1 MDQLEKFLEDLFTK
15 KITYQLPP
23 KAKETIVK
31 IAPWV
36 ILIVIVLSLPAVFAI
51 FGLSSFVSSFGGFSS
66 RYYIGVVVL
75 IIQVVLMIMAFSPLQ
90 KREIKG
96 WNYIYYSDLVSVVYA
111 LFSSYTLG
119 SFVWSLL
126 GSAIGLYILFQVK
139 SHYKTSV
146 SAPTTPSAPTA

>member
-15 KITYQLPP
+15 KINYQLPE

-36 ILIVIVLSLPAVFAI
+36 VLIVIFLSLPAVFAI
-51 FGLSSFVSSFGGFSS
+51 LGLGSFVTGLGGFSS
-66 RYYIGVVVL
+66 RYYLGVVVL
-75 IIQVVLMIMAFSPLQ
+75 IVQVILMIMAFGPLQ
-90 KREIKG
+90 KREFKG
-96 WNYIYYSDLVSVVYA
+96 WRYVYYSDLVSVVYA
-111 LFSSYTLG
+111 LFSSYNLG
-119 SFVWSLL
+119 SFIWSLL

-139 SHYKTSV
+139 SHYRTSV

>member
-36 ILIVIVLSLPAVFAI
+36 TLIVIVLSLPAVFAI
-51 FGLSSFVSSFGGFSS
+51 FGLGSFMAGLGGFSS
-66 RYYIGVVVL
+66 RYYLGLIIL
-75 IIQVVLMIMAFSPLQ
+75 IIQVILMIMAFAPLQ
-90 KREIKG
+90 KRELKG
-96 WNYIYYSDLVSVVYA
+96 WNYIYYSDLISIVYA

-139 SHYKTSV
+139 SHYKASSSV
-146 SAPTTPSAPTA
+146 PTA